1 VAPVVAPGST
11 PAVNL
16 RTHAISQPIAEPIGT
31 ITNIMDLG
39 LLRTFLAVYRA
50 GTLSAAAPRLGL
62 SQPAVTSQLQAL
74 ESRLGRQLFHRR
86 PRGVVPTAAAD
97 ELARGIAEHLDALES
112 VGVDADTDD
121 PFARSVHLGGPAEFL
136 TEMVIPALAGLV
148 RRGLR
153 LRITTGLA
161 EALLAELTA
170 GRLDLVVSTIRPR
183 SRAVHWT
190 PLTDEEFVLVGTA
203 DWARRLT
210 AAIEPSAAL
219 RQAPLVA
226 YAEDLP
232 LIRRYW
238 RSAFGRPPTG
248 SAAVVVPDLR
258 AVLAATVAG
267 AGISV
272 LPRYLCRAHLAAGTL
287 VALFEPELPPINTL
301 YLATR
306 AGPETSPAVVAIR
319 DELQRYS
326 AIDGR

>member
-1 VAPVVAPGST
+1 
-11 PAVNL
+11 
-16 RTHAISQPIAEPIGT
+16 
-31 ITNIMDLG
+31 MDLG

-50 GTLSAAAPRLGL
+50 GTLSAAAPQLGL
-62 SQPAVTSQLQAL
+62 SQPAVTAQLRAL
-74 ESRLGRQLFHRR
+74 ESGLGRQLFHRR
-86 PRGVVPTAAAD
+86 ARGVVPTAAAD
-97 ELARGIAEHLDALES
+97 ELARRIAEHLDALES
-112 VGVDADTDD
+112 VSPRVDPDD

-136 TEMVIPALAGLV
+136 TEMVIPALAGLL
-148 RRGLR
+148 RQGLR
-153 LRITTGLA
+153 LRIATGLA

-183 SRAVHWT
+183 NRAVHWT

-203 DWARRLT
+203 DWAARL
-210 AAIEPSAAL
+210 AAAPEPNVAF

-238 RSAFGRPPTG
+238 RSVFGRPPAG
-248 SAAVVVPDLR
+248 SAAVVAPDLR

-272 LPRYLCRAHLAAGTL
+272 LPRYLCRNQLAAGAL
-287 VALFEPELPPINTL
+287 VTLFEPELAPINTL

-306 AGPETSPAVVAIR
+306 TGPEPPAAVAAIR
-319 DELQRYS
+319 DELQRHAWQS
-326 AIDGR
+326 